1 MAGPPRPQRND
12 SPAGGVTGRNLSG
25 TKLERSSVSGA
36 ATSGLLYMAVVGGAV
51 LALLAL
57 LAAASHA
64 AH

>member
-1 MAGPPRPQRND
+1 
-12 SPAGGVTGRNLSG
+12 VTGRNLSG

-51 LALLAL
+51 LALLA
-57 LAAASHA
+57 AASHA